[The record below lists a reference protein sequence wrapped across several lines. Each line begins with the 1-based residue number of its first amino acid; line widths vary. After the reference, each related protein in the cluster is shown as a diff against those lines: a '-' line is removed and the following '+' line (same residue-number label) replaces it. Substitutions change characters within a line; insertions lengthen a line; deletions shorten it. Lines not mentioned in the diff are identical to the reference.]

1 MYALVAIREGKKVES
16 VPGFTSKREAVREA
30 RKLNSLPTHWRN
42 PDGRVYHRP
51 YWDVISEGLS
61 SCDPGKM

>member
-1 MYALVAIREGKKVES
+1 MYALVALREGKTVEC
-16 VPGFTSKREAVREA
+16 VPGFTSRREAQQEA

-51 YWDVISEGLS
+51 YWDVVPGGLVRTRS
-61 SCDPGKM
+61 